1 MNYLH
6 QIRIKSVQNR
16 YAGAVIRRT
25 VFRSSIMF
33 SLYLYF
39 RIAALATTLSPSQ
52 AQVADRAHQRVTG
65 AMSHFC
71 TYDWVA
77 SNRRNVNIAT
87 HKLEVGLMPISVEG
101 FRMMLDPSSYKPYRS
116 EAYAIPE
123 SPGFLRLIR
132 CIDLAVALIAIVVFF
147 PLMLTIALATKLFD
161 NGPVIFAHSRMGKHG
176 HTFGCL
182 KFRSMVVDADQ
193 RLRQHLQTHPAAAA
207 EWARD
212 HKLRNDPRI
221 TPLGRFLRKSSLD
234 ELPQLFN
241 VLRGD
246 MSLVGPRPIVA
257 AEVERYGRYFSSY
270 CSVRPGITGL
280 WQVSGRNDV
289 TYRRR
294 VALDVT
300 YSRTQSL
307 QLYLWIIFRTVPTL
321 LERRGVY

>member
-1 MNYLH
+1 
-6 QIRIKSVQNR
+6 
-16 YAGAVIRRT
+16 
-25 VFRSSIMF
+25 
-33 SLYLYF
+33 
-39 RIAALATTLSPSQ
+39 
-52 AQVADRAHQRVTG
+52 
-65 AMSHFC
+65 
-71 TYDWVA
+71 
-77 SNRRNVNIAT
+77 
-87 HKLEVGLMPISVEG
+87 MPISVEG